1 MKKLLLLALLPSL
14 SFASANELVLVS
26 SPVKGATV
34 VSLDFVNTGN
44 AAAIH
49 FEMDVGVSDASKV
62 DLSACL
68 STVARSNGRM
78 ASCAL
83 VGSKVIVMV
92 VSPSLKAFDA
102 GPVSLGSITI
112 NSASNLG
119 EAMWETYDSKGD
131 VVESKVTKATSSM
144 ASK

>member
-14 SFASANELVLVS
+14 CFASANELVLVS

-34 VSLDFVNTGN
+34 VSLDFVNSGN
-44 AAAIH
+44 AAAVH
-49 FEMDVGVSDASKV
+49 FELDVGVSDASKV
-62 DLSACL
+62 DLSNCL
-68 STVARSNGRM
+68 SAVRTTGRM
-78 ASCAL
+78 TSCSL

-92 VSPSLKAFDA
+92 ASPSLKAFDA
-102 GPVSLGSITI
+102 GSVSLGSITI
-112 NSASNLG
+112 NSASKLG
-119 EAMWETYDSKGD
+119 EAMWETYDSKGN